1 MPQEVEVERQPRRLG
16 GTQAYWRCGQCSAL
30 RSHLY
35 VVAGVLACR
44 KCHGLGYRRVPPA
57 VARAAKIRKRLGAP
71 PGLLAPIPRR
81 PRHWHPV
88 TIDGLSPNF
97 SSTNGCSLRCLVV
110 QCAHWSA
117 GRDDC
122 IMDDSSERD
131 GAILEQRITGKSV
144 ISIAEQY
151 QCETSAVEGAIERRL
166 NFSLDNDQRLK
177 LVKLDCARIEALMV
191 PFFERAVKDRDV
203 AAGTLV
209 CKLLERRSLLLGLDS
224 PTQSR
229 VDVYQVEQRQ
239 QPSRHERIKEVINR
253 LWEQSPQ
260 VEKDV
265 HERVKQLTPEKAL
278 ELLGPLEPK
287 GNGNGGNGSD
297 PD

>member
-1 MPQEVEVERQPRRLG
+1 
-16 GTQAYWRCGQCSAL
+16 
-30 RSHLY
+30 
-35 VVAGVLACR
+35 
-44 KCHGLGYRRVPPA
+44 
-57 VARAAKIRKRLGAP
+57 
-71 PGLLAPIPRR
+71 
-81 PRHWHPV
+81 
-88 TIDGLSPNF
+88 
-97 SSTNGCSLRCLVV
+97 
-110 QCAHWSA
+110 
-117 GRDDC
+117 
-122 IMDDSSERD
+122 
-131 GAILEQRITGKSV
+131 
-144 ISIAEQY
+144 
-151 QCETSAVEGAIERRL
+151 
-166 NFSLDNDQRLK
+166 
-177 LVKLDCARIEALMV
+177 MV